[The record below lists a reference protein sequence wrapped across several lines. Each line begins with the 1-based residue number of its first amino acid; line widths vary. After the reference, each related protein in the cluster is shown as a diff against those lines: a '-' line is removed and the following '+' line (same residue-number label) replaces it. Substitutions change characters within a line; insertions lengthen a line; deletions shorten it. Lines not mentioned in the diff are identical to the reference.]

1 MPPKDNFLNDKN
13 FQKFLHNDN
22 YYQHI
27 FKKTEKI
34 VSVVFY
40 ILNNIEVEKKSETHT
55 SNLASKAHFAHENA
69 LRTLEVKPANAR
81 EVLEQFAQSL
91 IGLDSTLRVI
101 AAANVITPDVQ
112 QVISSEVENVLRGLN
127 QYIDQKEAFPSNLFG
142 GIAEVPS
149 NRRSQESGSVV
160 SVRRPSQPR
169 PQSEANAAEPVQP
182 TGNDRRVRITTILG
196 AKGEATIK
204 DISEIITDVSEKT
217 IQRELNAMIDEQL
230 VQRQGERRWS
240 KYSLA
245 K

>member
-1 MPPKDNFLNDKN
+1 MPPKDTFVNDKS
-13 FQKFLHNDN
+13 FQKFLHNDS

-34 VSVVFY
+34 ISVVFY

-91 IGLDSTLRVI
+91 IGLESTLRIV
-101 AAANVITPDVQ
+101 AVAG
-112 QVISSEVENVLRGLN
+112 VISPDALQVVSTEINNVLRGLN
-127 QYIDQKEAFPSNLFG
+127 QYINPSEAFPSNLFG
-142 GIAEVPS
+142 GIADAPS
-149 NRRSQESGSVV
+149 PRRGGLTQNNPST
-160 SVRRPSQPR
+160 RPAAAPRQPATT
-169 PQSEANAAEPVQP
+169 PEAP
-182 TGNDRRVRITTILG
+182 TGNDRRVRISTILG

-217 IQRELNAMIDEQL
+217 IQRELNAMIEEN
-230 VQRQGERRWS
+230 VVKRQGERRWS
-240 KYSLA
+240 KYSLIN
-245 K
+245 